1 MAVFKCKMCGGALD
15 VSEGQSVVECEYC
28 GTKQTLPRLD
38 DEHKINLYDRAN
50 HFRRCNE
57 FDKATSIYE
66 QILSEDNTDAESYWS
81 LVLCR
86 YGIEYVEDPLTHKR
100 IPTVNRAQFTSI
112 YSDENY
118 LAALRYADES
128 QKAIYESE
136 AKAIED
142 IQKGILE
149 ISSKEEPFDV
159 FICYKESDERG
170 GRTQDSVLA
179 QEIYYQL
186 TEKGYKVFFSRITL
200 ESKIGQQYEPYIF
213 AALNSA
219 KVMVIVGTKPEYFNA
234 VWVRNEWSR
243 YLKIAQKDKG
253 RLIIPAYKG
262 MDPYDLPESL
272 SYYQAQDM
280 SKIGFIQD
288 LIRGIDKVLSDSRN
302 TAAAG
307 SADSSKELTSS
318 VAAMLKRGYMS
329 LEDQEW
335 DIAYRFFDQVL
346 NNDAE
351 CSDAYLGQA
360 LAAEKMSSVDEY
372 VEKRLK
378 DTELYEKT
386 QHILMDEEDLKEQVS
401 AAAEAA
407 ALDVRDIRPYLSK
420 CHYSTIAECR
430 REQYEIVKNRVE
442 TNKTLKRAISF
453 APGHKLAFQDKLYE
467 CMEERIREAEE
478 EDAKERDAAKAQF
491 LELLS
496 KAIEQAQVAK
506 RSAYERSVRMY
517 ENGEYVTNSGSFVGI
532 SKEGITLEELLK
544 RFEKLG
550 DYMEAPAYCFRITEQ
565 MEREKKLI
573 QPLLERKRY
582 IINSF
587 SNANKIQYIKL
598 KKELDQVNA
607 ELNRLGSN
615 Q

>member
-28 GTKQTLPRLD
+28 GTHQTLPRLD

-66 QILSEDNTDAESYWS
+66 QILTEDNTDAESYWS

-136 AKAIED
+136 AQAIED

-288 LIRGIDKVLSDSRN
+288 LIRGIDKVLSDGRN
-302 TAAAG
+302 KAAG
-307 SADSSKELTSS
+307 AGSEDTSKELVSS
-318 VAAMLKRGYMS
+318 IAAMLKRGYMS

-346 NNDAE
+346 NADAE
-351 CSDAYLGQA
+351 CSEAYLGQA
-360 LAAEKMSSVDEY
+360 LAGEKASSVDEY
-372 VEKRLK
+372 VEQRLK
-378 DTELYEKT
+378 DTEPYEEV
-386 QHILMDEEDLKEQVS
+386 QHMVLDDEELRDEIADRLK
-401 AAAEAA
+401 AAE
-407 ALDVRDIRPYLSK
+407 LSESDVRQRFYK
-420 CHYSTIAECR
+420 CCYSTAAECR
-430 REQYEIVKNRVE
+430 REQYEIIKKRVE
-442 TNKTLKRAISF
+442 TNKMMKRAISF
-453 APGHKLAFQDKLYE
+453 APGQRLELQDRIYE
-467 CMEERIREAEE
+467 RMEERIREAEE
-478 EDAKERDAAKAQF
+478 KDAKAREAAKEQF
-491 LELLS
+491 LEMLS
-496 KAIEQAQVAK
+496 KTIEAMGVEK
-506 RSAYERSVRMY
+506 RYRYEKAVHIY
-517 ENGEYVTNSGSFVGI
+517 ENGEYMRNAGSILGI
-532 SKEGITLEELLK
+532 AKEGVTLEELLS

-550 DYMEAPAYCFRITEQ
+550 DYMDAPAYCYRITEQ
-565 MEREKKLI
+565 ITREKQQLRVLMDRKNEIMNRFEKAKRSEYIRLK
-573 QPLLERKRY
+573 QELEQ
-582 IINSF
+582 INDMLS
-587 SNANKIQYIKL
+587 
-598 KKELDQVNA
+598 
-607 ELNRLGSN
+607 RLGR
-615 Q
+615 